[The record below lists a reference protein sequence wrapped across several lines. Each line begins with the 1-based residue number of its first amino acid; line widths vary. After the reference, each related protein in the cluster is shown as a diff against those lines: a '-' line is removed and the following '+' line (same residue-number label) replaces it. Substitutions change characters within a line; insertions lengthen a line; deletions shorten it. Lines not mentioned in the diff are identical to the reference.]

1 MNQVQEMWR
10 LASAAKSDEAVLRLS
25 GLYRLMSEQPG
36 FLGAEV
42 VRNINEPE
50 ILIAFHAWRDLSDW
64 QTFQK
69 SQPKLDFIASRPE
82 GLYDPVPSGMNWRS
96 MEANGTREGALLRRE
111 VIRDESLAL
120 RSGGGIDGCQTYVF
134 VDDEPAL
141 YRGCTLRL
149 TRLAG
154 PQAEETSA
162 SNAEVV
168 VDELYESLMTVRA
181 PGVAVS

>member
-10 LASAAKSDEAVLRLS
+10 LASENKSDEAVLRLS

-36 FLGAEV
+36 FLSGEV
-42 VRNINEPE
+42 VRNINEPD
-50 ILIAFHAWRDLSDW
+50 ILIAFHAWRDLADW

-69 SQPKLDFIASRPE
+69 SKPKLDFIAGRPE
-82 GLYDPVPSGMNWRS
+82 GLYEPVPSGMNWRS

-120 RSGGGIDGCQTYVF
+120 RSGSGIEGCQTYVF
-134 VDDEPAL
+134 VDEAPEL

-154 PQAEETSA
+154 PQTEEASA

-168 VDELYESLMTVRA
+168 VDELYESLVAVRA
-181 PGVAVS
+181 PGVPVS